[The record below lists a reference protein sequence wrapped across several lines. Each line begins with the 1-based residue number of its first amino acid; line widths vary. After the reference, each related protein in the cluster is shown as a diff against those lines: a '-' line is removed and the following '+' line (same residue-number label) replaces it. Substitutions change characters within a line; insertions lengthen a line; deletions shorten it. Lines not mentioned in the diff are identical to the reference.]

1 MNKMSCL
8 GFKNNFLEL
17 LTPSIPNN
25 DYFEML
31 FFSFLHYNQLQ
42 NENIHHYI
50 NEGLSKLFT
59 YNLGKGKVFR
69 GNNKYIIIFGNSF
82 SIELISSKKIIQFR
96 PFLVKE
102 QKNLLMAME
111 SDDTETVERN
121 IRQVLNNCTLTQ
133 GIDID
138 SLPVVDIEYYFI
150 NLRAKSVGE
159 MIESKYRC
167 NNEVDGK
174 ECGNTMQHNLN
185 LMDVKVE
192 VNGDV
197 SPDIQLTDKL
207 SIRMK
212 YPEFGIVKDSVNI
225 DDETELT
232 FNMLARSIEYIYD
245 GEQFY
250 YANEAEPGEML
261 EFIESLNQ
269 EQFEKIEN
277 FFNNLPKMTKNINLK
292 CGKCGFDHTIEVEGL
307 ENFFG

>member
-1 MNKMSCL
+1 MALPKIDV
-8 GFKNNFLEL
+8 
-17 LTPSIPNN
+17 P
-25 DYFEML
+25 
-31 FFSFLHYNQLQ
+31 
-42 NENIHHYI
+42 
-50 NEGLSKLFT
+50 T
-59 YNLGKGKVFR
+59 YE
-69 GNNKYIIIFGNSF
+69 
-82 SIELISSKKIIQFR
+82 IELPVSKKKIKYR

-102 QKNLLMAME
+102 QRNLLMAME
-111 SDDTETVERN
+111 SSDSDSVHN
-121 IRQVLNNCTLTQ
+121 AISDILYNCTLTEN
-133 GIDID
+133 IDIAK
-138 SLPVVDIEYYFI
+138 LPIVDIEYYFI